1 MGTEATEEAFSITTI
16 MVFLMSIVFEKI
28 ATRLIGA
35 IMSLQI
41 VIHLGLFN
49 IGMPANSLNFIQKL
63 KPLVGFN
70 LLKSV
75 QKLTFKLF
83 PDDEQ
88 LQMKMINLIKP
99 KMRQL
104 GINSLNSIFLMQNLF
119 YVQLL
124 IIFRFLQAI
133 ILKVMGRKE
142 KLESITKQLLFG

>member
-75 QKLTFKLF
+75 
-83 PDDEQ
+83 
-88 LQMKMINLIKP
+88 
-99 KMRQL
+99 
-104 GINSLNSIFLMQNLF
+104 
-119 YVQLL
+119 
-124 IIFRFLQAI
+124 
-133 ILKVMGRKE
+133 
-142 KLESITKQLLFG
+142 